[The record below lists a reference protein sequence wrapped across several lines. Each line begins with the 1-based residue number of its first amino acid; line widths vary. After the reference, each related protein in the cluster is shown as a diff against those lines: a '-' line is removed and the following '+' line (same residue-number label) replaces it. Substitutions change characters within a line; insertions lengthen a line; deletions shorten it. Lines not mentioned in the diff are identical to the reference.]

1 MDRPPCP
8 HARENQPLLSP
19 TSPKTPTTISPQP
32 APQPPNPPPPAPTT
46 PLSLPTRN
54 KETQTPTTPPTWP
67 PPQVRTSCA
76 DPLTWLGGPYA
87 ILLQFAAPG
96 IALGSCKHSR
106 FATDGLSRLRRT
118 AIFILAVVCGT
129 EHQREVVCDMIRRQ
143 HSQVRGRGYDARDVA
158 LQKWTAATLFAGQEK
173 VYEVFYAGG
182 GRGWWSWGWGW
193 VTGTG
198 TGKGCVG
205 VGVDGPEGLM
215 ATREKKETL
224 CLAYGAFASSLDMP
238 VEMWPGSLDEFEE
251 YFDRQL
257 DEYIHWHSEGQS
269 LGEKEKGGEAQV
281 HEASKQIA
289 RTFLWDLHLPWWL
302 RWMVPVMRLMMTF
315 WLPPKLREAYG
326 LPDPLDENMKWRGWK
341 LSLQYTALIWYIWF
355 LATVTP
361 QKTKKRIF
369 DWVIQDMKNAVEG
382 IERTGRWTI

>member
-1 MDRPPCP
+1 MIRGQ
-8 HARENQPLLSP
+8 HARV
-19 TSPKTPTTISPQP
+19 K
-32 APQPPNPPPPAPTT
+32 
-46 PLSLPTRN
+46 
-54 KETQTPTTPPTWP
+54 
-67 PPQVRTSCA
+67 
-76 DPLTWLGGPYA
+76 
-87 ILLQFAAPG
+87 
-96 IALGSCKHSR
+96 
-106 FATDGLSRLRRT
+106 
-118 AIFILAVVCGT
+118 
-129 EHQREVVCDMIRRQ
+129 
-143 HSQVRGRGYDARDVA
+143 GRGYDARDVA

-173 VYEVFYAGG
+173 VYEVFYAGS
-182 GRGWWSWGWGW
+182 RRWWDGWGK
-193 VTGTG
+193 GI
-198 TGKGCVG
+198 GKGCVDD
-205 VGVDGPEGLM
+205 DGPEGLM

-257 DEYIHWHSEGQS
+257 DEYIHWHPESHSFE
-269 LGEKEKGGEAQV
+269 EKEKGEGGGREAQV
-281 HEASKQIA
+281 HEASRQIA

-369 DWVIQDMKNAVEG
+369 DWVIKDMENAVEG